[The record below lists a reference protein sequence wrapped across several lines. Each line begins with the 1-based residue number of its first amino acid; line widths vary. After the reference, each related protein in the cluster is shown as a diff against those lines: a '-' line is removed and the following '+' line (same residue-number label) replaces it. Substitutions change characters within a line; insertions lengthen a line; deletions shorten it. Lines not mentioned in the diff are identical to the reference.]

1 MTSEQKLKAK
11 KVSVM
16 FQLYFAIILLVF
28 GLFTLLYFISFESS
42 RGLQG
47 NGYAVGISIERWQW
61 ITFIF
66 VIMSPLLLAFATSSK
81 LLEGVNASNKLTRGM
96 IFTFLWWLA
105 PMITAQ
111 MLDGLESLG
120 SLIPTVAAAAMASI
134 FFGPPLG
141 KRILSIKNEDGSPIE
156 S

>member
-28 GLFTLLYFISFESS
+28 GLFTLLYFISFKSS

-47 NGYAVGISIERWQW
+47 SGYAVGISIERWQW

>member
-1 MTSEQKLKAK
+1 MTSEQKSKARK
-11 KVSVM
+11 ASVIY
-16 FQLYFAIILLVF
+16 QLYFVIILLVF
-28 GLFTLLYFISFESS
+28 GLFTFLYTISFVPFQGMQES
-42 RGLQG
+42 
-47 NGYAVGISIERWQW
+47 GYAVGISIERWQW

-66 VIMSPLLLAFATSSK
+66 VILSPLLLAFATSSK

-96 IFTFLWWLA
+96 IFTFLWWLV
-105 PMITAQ
+105 PMTTAQ
-111 MLDGLESLG
+111 ILDGMESLG

-141 KRILSIKNEDGSPIE
+141 KKILSIKKEDGSPVA